1 VRRTLVGHMA
11 RVQLAV
17 VVGALGAMVLLSY
30 LAMTVVLTRSWDQG
44 LKALCQVGVKR
55 AEKRLEKQQTTRWV
69 MQELEEHRPI
79 GVRIEL
85 QDDTRTLV
93 GADGKGPRLVSGG
106 AGCRNQDGYR
116 VCEAHAAGLRILAAL
131 PTAEG
136 LRDRNLFVAA
146 AAAIALAL
154 ALGAVATSGRITRR
168 ALGSLTRMAGA
179 IESLHPGTGQRVGA
193 GTSFA
198 ELDTL
203 GRSFDDLL
211 ARVEDALASERRF
224 TAEASHELKTPLT
237 VIRAEVEDLARQ
249 EPAGGPA
256 RRALKEV
263 DGLIGLVE
271 ALLWLARSQGGALDR
286 DALAVVNLADLARE
300 QLARATASY
309 PRRPVIV
316 EAPDEVL
323 VSGDEHLLGRAVGNL
338 IDNAFKHSH
347 AERPV
352 WVTVTVTAKAG
363 EARLVV
369 EDAGPEIP
377 AEQRARVF
385 EPFFRG
391 GVARARTEGFGLGL
405 PLAYAVARALGGALS
420 LEAAGPERGNR
431 FVLGLRALD

>member
-1 VRRTLVGHMA
+1 MRRTLVGHMA

-55 AEKRLEKQQTTRWV
+55 AEKRLEKQQTTKWV

-106 AGCRNQDGYR
+106 AGCRNQDGHR

-168 ALGSLTRMAGA
+168 ALGSLTRMAAA
-179 IESLHPGTGQRVGA
+179 IERLHPGTGQRVGA
-193 GTSFA
+193 GTPFA
-198 ELDTL
+198 ELHTL

-237 VIRAEVEDLARQ
+237 VIRAEVEDLVRQ

-256 RRALKEV
+256 HRVLKEV

-271 ALLWLARSQGGALDR
+271 ALLWLARSQGPLDR

-309 PRRPVIV
+309 PRRPVVV

-352 WVTVTVTAKAG
+352 RVTVTAEAG

-369 EDAGPEIP
+369 EDEGPEIP

-391 GVARARTEGFGLGL
+391 GAARARTEGFGLGL
-405 PLAYAVARALGGALS
+405 PLAFAVARALGGALS